1 MNLSPTPSEQGGS
14 GSGMRNEQ
22 EPFLDMLCRLARS
35 KDCMGF
41 PIRKKTNSSVVLLCV
56 INDREQNRKQ
66 AEAETLQ
73 VRKDECETR

>member
-22 EPFLDMLCRLARS
+22 EPFLDMLCRSGRS
-35 KDCMGF
+35 KDRTGF
-41 PIRKKTNSSVVLLCV
+41 LIRRKTNGREALCV

-66 AEAETLQ
+66 AVAETLQ